1 MINLD
6 QIIDQAVSNNVN
18 AQAAIASATAATEQ
32 ADLAAA
38 YANSTALNKQLVENK
53 ALEVANN
60 RAAIEANTAIVAV
73 NLAETDRLVDLATT
87 AKILAEQYRDDA
99 LGFLSLTGLK
109 YDHFDDRYLG
119 PKEHDPIR
127 DNDNWLILDGALYWN
142 TTIKGM
148 RVYDLGM
155 GVWKDV
161 TSAAGGLNAFNN
173 LADLTDV
180 AAARTNLGVYSK
192 LETDAAI
199 GAVVATKGQPN
210 GIAPLNASG
219 MIDVAYLPSYVD
231 DVIEVATYASL
242 PVIGESDKIYVVVT
256 DETSDNNTSSYRW
269 TGTSYA
275 MVSNTLTGADV
286 AALYESVIG
295 VNRYTDAEKA
305 KLAGIEIGATA
316 DQLASEVPY
325 DNTISGMLATNVQE
339 AINELVADK
348 PDKATTLAGYGITDA
363 YTKIEVD
370 NALALQ
376 NEASEITVTPQ
387 GNLSSTTV
395 QLALEELQSDINAL
409 NSALGTMGTIE
420 W

>member
-1 MINLD
+1 MVNLN
-6 QIIDQAVSNNVN
+6 QIIDQAIDNNVK
-18 AQAAIASATAATEQ
+18 AQTA
-32 ADLAAA
+32 LAAA
-38 YANSTALNKQLVENK
+38 SVASASADIAVASADAISLDRQLVENK
-53 ALEVANN
+53 ATQIANDRLAVEASAATVA
-60 RAAIEANTAIVAV
+60 ANTAEVQILRDDAV
-73 NLAETDRLVDLATT
+73 T
-87 AKILAEQYRDDA
+87 AKTLAEQYRDDA
-99 LGFLSLTGLK
+99 LGFLALTGLK

-119 PKEHDPIR
+119 AKKHDPIR

-155 GVWKDV
+155 GIWRDV
-161 TSAAGGLNAFNN
+161 SGASGALLLTNN
-173 LADLTDV
+173 LSDLPDV

-192 LETDAAI
+192 GETDAAI

-242 PVIGESDKIYVVVT
+242 PATGESDKIYVVVT

-316 DQLASEVPY
+316 DQLASE
-325 DNTISGMLATNVQE
+325 IA
-339 AINELVADK
+339 
-348 PDKATTLAGYGITDA
+348 
-363 YTKIEVD
+363 
-370 NALALQ
+370 
-376 NEASEITVTPQ
+376 VTPQ

-395 QLALEELQSDINAL
+395 QLALEELQSDINVL

>member
-18 AQAAIASATAATEQ
+18 AQAAIASVAAASEQ

-38 YANSTALNKQLVENK
+38 YANSAALDKQLVENK

-73 NLAETDRLVDLATT
+73 NLAETDRLVDLAIT

-109 YDHFDDRYLG
+109 YDHFDDRYMG
-119 PKEHDPIR
+119 AKEHDPIR

-173 LADLTDV
+173 LADLADV
-180 AAARTNLGVYSK
+180 AAARTNLDVYSK
-192 LETDAAI
+192 GETDAAI

-242 PVIGESDKIYVVVT
+242 PVTGETDKIYVVVT
-256 DETSDNNTSSYRW
+256 DETSNNDTSTYRW

-286 AALYESVIG
+286 AALYESIIG

-325 DNTISGMLATNVQE
+325 DNTASGMLATNVQE
-339 AINELVADK
+339 AINELVVSK
-348 PDKATTLAGYGITDA
+348 TDKATTLAGYGITNA

-376 NEASEITVTPQ
+376 NQASEIAVTPQ
-387 GNLSSTTV
+387 DNLSSTTV

>member
-1 MINLD
+1 MVNLN
-6 QIIDQAVSNNVN
+6 QIIDQAIDNNVK
-18 AQAAIASATAATEQ
+18 AQTA
-32 ADLAAA
+32 LAAA
-38 YANSTALNKQLVENK
+38 SVASASADIAVASADAISLDRQLVENK
-53 ALEVANN
+53 ATQIANDRLAVEASAATVA
-60 RAAIEANTAIVAV
+60 ANTAEVQILRDDAV
-73 NLAETDRLVDLATT
+73 T
-87 AKILAEQYRDDA
+87 AKTLAEQYRDDS
-99 LGFLSLTGLK
+99 LGFLALTGLK

-119 PKEHDPIR
+119 AKKHDPIR

-155 GVWKDV
+155 GIWRDISGASGALLL
-161 TSAAGGLNAFNN
+161 TNN
-173 LADLTDV
+173 LSDLPDV

-192 LETDAAI
+192 GETDAAI

-242 PVIGESDKIYVVVT
+242 PATGESDKIYVVVT

-325 DNTISGMLATNVQE
+325 DNTASGMLATNVQE
-339 AINELVADK
+339 AINE
-348 PDKATTLAGYGITDA
+348 
-363 YTKIEVD
+363 
-370 NALALQ
+370 
-376 NEASEITVTPQ
+376 
-387 GNLSSTTV
+387 
-395 QLALEELQSDINAL
+395 
-409 NSALGTMGTIE
+409 
-420 W
+420 

>member
-1 MINLD
+1 MVNLN
-6 QIIDQAVSNNVN
+6 QIIDQAIDNNVK
-18 AQAAIASATAATEQ
+18 AQTA
-32 ADLAAA
+32 LAAA
-38 YANSTALNKQLVENK
+38 SVASASADIAVASADAIALDRQLVENK
-53 ALEVANN
+53 ATQIANDRLAVEASAATVA
-60 RAAIEANTAIVAV
+60 ANTAEVQILRDDAV
-73 NLAETDRLVDLATT
+73 T
-87 AKILAEQYRDDA
+87 AKTLAEQYRDDA
-99 LGFLSLTGLK
+99 LGFLALTGLK
-109 YDHFDDRYLG
+109 YDHFDDRYMG
-119 PKEHDPIR
+119 AKEHDPIR

-142 TTIKGM
+142 TKIKGM

-155 GVWKDV
+155 GVWRDISGASGALLL
-161 TSAAGGLNAFNN
+161 TNN
-173 LADLTDV
+173 LSDLTDV
-180 AAARTNLGVYSK
+180 AAARTNLDVYSK
-192 LETDAAI
+192 GETDAAI

-242 PVIGESDKIYVVVT
+242 PATGESDKIYVVVT

-339 AINELVADK
+339 AINELAADK
-348 PDKATTLAGYGITDA
+348 P
-363 YTKIEVD
+363 
-370 NALALQ
+370 
-376 NEASEITVTPQ
+376 EASEIAVTPQ

-409 NSALGTMGTIE
+409 NSALGTIGTIE

>member
-1 MINLD
+1 MVNLN
-6 QIIDQAVSNNVN
+6 QIIDQAIDNNVK
-18 AQAAIASATAATEQ
+18 AQTA
-32 ADLAAA
+32 LAAA
-38 YANSTALNKQLVENK
+38 SVASASADIAVASADAIALDRQLVENK
-53 ALEVANN
+53 ATQIANDRLAVEASAATVA
-60 RAAIEANTAIVAV
+60 ANTAEVQILRDDAV
-73 NLAETDRLVDLATT
+73 T
-87 AKILAEQYRDDA
+87 AKTLAEQYRDDA
-99 LGFLSLTGLK
+99 LGFLALTGLK

-119 PKEHDPIR
+119 AKKHDPIR
-127 DNDNWLILDGALYWN
+127 DNDNWPILDGALYWN
-142 TTIKGM
+142 TKIKGM

-155 GVWKDV
+155 GVWRDISGASGALLL
-161 TSAAGGLNAFNN
+161 TNN
-173 LADLTDV
+173 LSDLTDV
-180 AAARTNLGVYSK
+180 AAARTNLDVYSK
-192 LETDAAI
+192 GETDAAI

-242 PVIGESDKIYVVVT
+242 PATGESDKIYVVVT

-339 AINELVADK
+339 AINEL
-348 PDKATTLAGYGITDA
+348 
-363 YTKIEVD
+363 
-370 NALALQ
+370 ALQ
-376 NEASEITVTPQ
+376 SQASKIAVTPQ

-409 NSALGTMGTIE
+409 NSALGTIGTIE

>member
-1 MINLD
+1 MVNLN
-6 QIIDQAVSNNVN
+6 QIIDQAIDNNVK
-18 AQAAIASATAATEQ
+18 AQTA
-32 ADLAAA
+32 LAAA
-38 YANSTALNKQLVENK
+38 SVASASADIAVASADAISLDRQLVENK
-53 ALEVANN
+53 ATQIANDRLAVEASAATVA
-60 RAAIEANTAIVAV
+60 ANTAEVQILRDDAV
-73 NLAETDRLVDLATT
+73 T
-87 AKILAEQYRDDA
+87 AKTLAEQYRDDA
-99 LGFLSLTGLK
+99 LGFLALTGLK
-109 YDHFDDRYLG
+109 YDHFDDRYMG
-119 PKEHDPIR
+119 AKKHDPIR

-155 GVWKDV
+155 GVWRDV
-161 TSAAGGLNAFNN
+161 SGASGALLLTNN
-173 LADLTDV
+173 LSDLPDV

-192 LETDAAI
+192 GETDAAI

-242 PVIGESDKIYVVVT
+242 PVTGESDKIYVVVT

-269 TGTSYA
+269 AGTSYA

-339 AINELVADK
+339 AINELVAGK
-348 PDKATTLAGYGITDA
+348 TDKATTLAGYGITDA

-376 NEASEITVTPQ
+376 NQASEIAVTPQ

-409 NSALGTMGTIE
+409 NSALGTIGTIE

>member
-1 MINLD
+1 MVNLN
-6 QIIDQAVSNNVN
+6 QIIDQAIDNNVK
-18 AQAAIASATAATEQ
+18 AQTA
-32 ADLAAA
+32 LAAA
-38 YANSTALNKQLVENK
+38 SVASASADIAVASADAISLDRQLVENK
-53 ALEVANN
+53 ATQIANDRLAVEASAATVA
-60 RAAIEANTAIVAV
+60 ANTAEVQILRDDAV
-73 NLAETDRLVDLATT
+73 T
-87 AKILAEQYRDDA
+87 AKTLAEQYRDDA
-99 LGFLSLTGLK
+99 LGFLALTGLK
-109 YDHFDDRYLG
+109 YDHFDDRYMG

-148 RVYDLGM
+148 RVYDLGL
-155 GVWKDV
+155 GVWRDV
-161 TSAAGGLNAFNN
+161 SGASGALLLTNN
-173 LADLTDV
+173 LSDLPDV
-180 AAARTNLGVYSK
+180 AAARTNLDVYSK
-192 LETDAAI
+192 GETDAAI

-242 PVIGESDKIYVVVT
+242 PVTGESDKIYVVVT

-269 TGTSYA
+269 AGTSYA

-339 AINELVADK
+339 AINEL
-348 PDKATTLAGYGITDA
+348 
-363 YTKIEVD
+363 
-370 NALALQ
+370 ALQ
-376 NEASEITVTPQ
+376 NQASEITVTPQ

>member
-18 AQAAIASATAATEQ
+18 AQAAIASAAAATDKANE
-32 ADLAAA
+32 AAA
-38 YANSTALNKQLVENK
+38 YANSVALDKQLVENK

-60 RAAIEANTAIVAV
+60 RAAIEANTDIVAA
-73 NLAETDRLVDLATT
+73 NLAETDRLVDLAIT

-119 PKEHDPIR
+119 PKDTDPLL
-127 DNDNWLILDGALYWN
+127 DNDSWPIIDGALYWN
-142 TTIKGM
+142 NSIKGM

-173 LADLTDV
+173 LSDLTDV

-192 LETDAAI
+192 GETDAAI

-242 PVIGESDKIYVVVT
+242 PVTGESDKIYVVVT

-339 AINELVADK
+339 AINELVVSK
-348 PDKATTLAGYGITDA
+348 TDKATTLAGYGITDA

-376 NEASEITVTPQ
+376 NQASEIAVTPQ

>member
-1 MINLD
+1 MVNLN
-6 QIIDQAVSNNVN
+6 QIIDQAIDNNVK
-18 AQAAIASATAATEQ
+18 AQTA
-32 ADLAAA
+32 LAAA
-38 YANSTALNKQLVENK
+38 SVASASADIAVASADAISLDRQLVENK
-53 ALEVANN
+53 ATQIANDRLAVEASAATVA
-60 RAAIEANTAIVAV
+60 ANTAEVQILRDDAV
-73 NLAETDRLVDLATT
+73 T
-87 AKILAEQYRDDA
+87 AKTLAEQYRDDA
-99 LGFLSLTGLK
+99 LGFLALTGLK
-109 YDHFDDRYLG
+109 YDHFDDRYMG
-119 PKEHDPIR
+119 AKEHDPIR

-155 GVWKDV
+155 GVWRDI
-161 TSAAGGLNAFNN
+161 SAASGALLLTNN
-173 LADLTDV
+173 LSDLTDV

-192 LETDAAI
+192 VETDAAI

-242 PVIGESDKIYVVVT
+242 PVTGESDKIYVVVT

-325 DNTISGMLATNVQE
+325 DNTISGILATNVQE
-339 AINELVADK
+339 AINELIADK
-348 PDKATTLAGYGITDA
+348 TDKATTLAGYGITDA

-376 NEASEITVTPQ
+376 NQASEIAVTPQ

-395 QLALEELQSDINAL
+395 QLALEELQSDVNAL
-409 NSALGTMGTIE
+409 NSALGTIGTIE

>member
-1 MINLD
+1 MVNLN
-6 QIIDQAVSNNVN
+6 QIIDQAIDNNVK
-18 AQAAIASATAATEQ
+18 AQTALAAASVASASADIAIASADAISL
-32 ADLAAA
+32 DR
-38 YANSTALNKQLVENK
+38 QLVENK
-53 ALEVANN
+53 ATQIANDRLAVEASAATVA
-60 RAAIEANTAIVAV
+60 ANTAEVQILRDDAV
-73 NLAETDRLVDLATT
+73 T
-87 AKILAEQYRDDA
+87 AKTLAEQYRDDA
-99 LGFLSLTGLK
+99 LGFLALTGLK
-109 YDHFDDRYLG
+109 YDHFDDRYMG
-119 PKEHDPIR
+119 AKEHDPIR
-127 DNDNWLILDGALYWN
+127 DNDNWLILDGAIYWN

-155 GVWKDV
+155 GVWRDISGASGALLL
-161 TSAAGGLNAFNN
+161 TNN
-173 LADLTDV
+173 LSDLTDV
-180 AAARTNLGVYSK
+180 AAARTNLDVYSK
-192 LETDAAI
+192 GETDAAI

-316 DQLASEVPY
+316 DQLAFEVPY
-325 DNTISGMLATNVQE
+325 DNTISGILATNVQE
-339 AINELVADK
+339 AINELVAGK
-348 PDKATTLAGYGITDA
+348 TDKATTLAGYGITDV

-376 NEASEITVTPQ
+376 NQASEIAVTPQ

>member
-6 QIIDQAVSNNVN
+6 QIINQAVSKNVN
-18 AQAAIASATAATEQ
+18 AQAAIASVAAA
-32 ADLAAA
+32 ADKANEAAA
-38 YANSTALNKQLVENK
+38 YANSVALDKQLVENK

-60 RAAIEANTAIVAV
+60 RAAIEENTVIVTV
-73 NLAETDRLVDLATT
+73 SLAEMDRLLDLAIT

-119 PKEHDPIR
+119 PKDTDPLL
-127 DNDNWLILDGALYWN
+127 DNDSWPIIDGALYWN
-142 TTIKGM
+142 NSIKSM
-148 RVYDLGM
+148 RVFDVGLGA
-155 GVWKDV
+155 WKDISV
-161 TSAAGGLNAFNN
+161 ASGGLSAFNN
-173 LADLTDV
+173 LADLTDI

-192 LETDAAI
+192 GETDAAI

-219 MIDVAYLPSYVD
+219 MIDVTFLPSYVD
-231 DVIEVATYASL
+231 DVTEVATKADL
-242 PVIGESDKIYVVVT
+242 PAVGETDKIYVVVT

-286 AALYESVIG
+286 AALYESVID
-295 VNRYTDAEKA
+295 VNRYTDVEKA
-305 KLAGIEIGATA
+305 KLAGIEIGAAA
-316 DQLASEVPY
+316 DQLAFEVPY

-339 AINELVADK
+339 AINELVAGK
-348 PDKATTLAGYGITDA
+348 ANKATTLAGYGITDA

-370 NALALQ
+370 TALALQ
-376 NEASEITVTPQ
+376 NQASEITVTPQ

-395 QLALEELQSDINAL
+395 QLALEELQSDINTL

>member
-6 QIIDQAVSNNVN
+6 QIINQAVSKNVN
-18 AQAAIASATAATEQ
+18 AQAAIASVAAA
-32 ADLAAA
+32 ADKANEAAA
-38 YANSTALNKQLVENK
+38 YANSVALDKQLVENK

-60 RAAIEANTAIVAV
+60 RAAIEENTVIVTV
-73 NLAETDRLVDLATT
+73 SLAEMDRLLDLATT

-119 PKEHDPIR
+119 PKDTDPLL
-127 DNDNWLILDGALYWN
+127 DNDSWPIIDGALYWN
-142 TTIKGM
+142 NSIKSM
-148 RVYDLGM
+148 RVFDVGLGA
-155 GVWKDV
+155 WKDISV
-161 TSAAGGLNAFNN
+161 AAGGLDALNN
-173 LADLTDV
+173 LADLTDI

-192 LETDAAI
+192 GETDAAI

-219 MIDVAYLPSYVD
+219 MIDVTFLPSYVD
-231 DVIEVATYASL
+231 DVTEVATKADL
-242 PVIGESDKIYVVVT
+242 PAVGETDKIYVVVT

-286 AALYESVIG
+286 AALYESVID

-305 KLAGIEIGATA
+305 KLAGIEIGAAA
-316 DQLASEVPY
+316 DQLAFEVPY

-339 AINELVADK
+339 AINELVAGK
-348 PDKATTLAGYGITDA
+348 ANKATTLAGYGITDA

-370 NALALQ
+370 TALALQ
-376 NEASEITVTPQ
+376 NQASEITVTPQ

-395 QLALEELQSDINAL
+395 QLALEELQSDINTL

>member
-18 AQAAIASATAATEQ
+18 AQAAIASAAAATDKANE
-32 ADLAAA
+32 AAA
-38 YANSTALNKQLVENK
+38 YANSVALDKQLVENK

-60 RAAIEANTAIVAV
+60 RAAIEANTDIVAA
-73 NLAETDRLVDLATT
+73 NLAETDRLVDLAIT

-119 PKEHDPIR
+119 PKDTDPLL
-127 DNDNWLILDGALYWN
+127 DNDSWPIIDGALYWN
-142 TTIKGM
+142 NSIKGM

-173 LADLTDV
+173 LSDLTDV

-192 LETDAAI
+192 GETDAAI

-219 MIDVAYLPSYVD
+219 MLDVAYLPSYVD

-242 PVIGESDKIYVVVT
+242 PVTGESDKIYVVVT

-269 TGTSYA
+269 AGTSYA

-325 DNTISGMLATNVQE
+325 DNTASGMLATNVQE
-339 AINELVADK
+339 AINELVVSK
-348 PDKATTLAGYGITDA
+348 TDKATTLAGYGITDA

-376 NEASEITVTPQ
+376 NQASEIAVTPK

-409 NSALGTMGTIE
+409 NSALGTIGTIE

>member
-6 QIIDQAVSNNVN
+6 QIIDQAISNNVN
-18 AQAAIASATAATEQ
+18 AQTAIASVTAATEQ
-32 ADLAAA
+32 ADLAAK
-38 YANSTALNKQLVENK
+38 YANSTALNTQLVENK

-60 RAAIEANTAIVAV
+60 RAVIEADVAIVAAE
-73 NLAETDRLVDLATT
+73 LAEIDRLVDLATT
-87 AKILAEQYRDDA
+87 AKTLAEQYRDDA

-119 PKEHDPIR
+119 AKEHDPIR

-161 TSAAGGLNAFNN
+161 TSAAGGLDAFNN

-192 LETDAAI
+192 GETDAAI

-242 PVIGESDKIYVVVT
+242 PVTGESDKIYVVVT

-286 AALYESVIG
+286 AALYESIIG

-325 DNTISGMLATNVQE
+325 DNTASGMLATNVQE
-339 AINELVADK
+339 AINELVAGK
-348 PDKATTLAGYGITDA
+348 TNKATTLAGYGITDA

-376 NEASEITVTPQ
+376 NQASEIAVTPQ
-387 GNLSSTTV
+387 DNLSSTTV

>member
-18 AQAAIASATAATEQ
+18 AQAAIASAAAATDKANE
-32 ADLAAA
+32 AAA
-38 YANSTALNKQLVENK
+38 YANSVALDKQLVENK

-60 RAAIEANTAIVAV
+60 RAAIEANTDIVAA
-73 NLAETDRLVDLATT
+73 NLAETDRLVDLAIT

-119 PKEHDPIR
+119 PKDTDPLL
-127 DNDNWLILDGALYWN
+127 DNDSWPIIDGALYWN
-142 TTIKGM
+142 NSIKGM

-173 LADLTDV
+173 LSDLTDV

-192 LETDAAI
+192 GETDAAI

-242 PVIGESDKIYVVVT
+242 PVTGESDKIYVVVT

-269 TGTSYA
+269 AGTSYA

-339 AINELVADK
+339 AINELVVSK
-348 PDKATTLAGYGITDA
+348 TDKATTLAGYGITDA

-376 NEASEITVTPQ
+376 NQASEIAVTPQ

-409 NSALGTMGTIE
+409 NSALGTIGTIE

>member
-1 MINLD
+1 MVNLN
-6 QIIDQAVSNNVN
+6 QIIDQAIDNNVK
-18 AQAAIASATAATEQ
+18 AQTA
-32 ADLAAA
+32 LAAA
-38 YANSTALNKQLVENK
+38 GVASVSADIAVASAEAISLDRQLVENK
-53 ALEVANN
+53 ATQIANDRLAVEASAATVA
-60 RAAIEANTAIVAV
+60 ANTAEVQILRDDAV
-73 NLAETDRLVDLATT
+73 T
-87 AKILAEQYRDDA
+87 AKTLAEQYRDDA
-99 LGFLSLTGLK
+99 LGFLALTGLK
-109 YDHFDDRYLG
+109 YDHFDDRYMG

-148 RVYDLGM
+148 RVYDLGL
-155 GVWKDV
+155 GVWRDV
-161 TSAAGGLNAFNN
+161 SGASGALLLTNN
-173 LADLTDV
+173 LSDLPDV
-180 AAARTNLGVYSK
+180 AAARTNLDVYSK
-192 LETDAAI
+192 GETDAAI

-242 PVIGESDKIYVVVT
+242 PVTGESDKIYVVVT

-269 TGTSYA
+269 AGTSYA

-339 AINELVADK
+339 AINEL
-348 PDKATTLAGYGITDA
+348 
-363 YTKIEVD
+363 
-370 NALALQ
+370 ALQ
-376 NEASEITVTPQ
+376 NQASEITVTPQ

-409 NSALGTMGTIE
+409 NSALGTIGTIE